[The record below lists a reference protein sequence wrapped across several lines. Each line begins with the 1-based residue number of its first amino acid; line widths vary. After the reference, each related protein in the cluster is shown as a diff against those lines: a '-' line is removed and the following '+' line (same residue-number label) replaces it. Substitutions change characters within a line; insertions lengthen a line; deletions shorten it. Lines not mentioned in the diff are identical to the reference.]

1 MIDRNF
7 NKLIP
12 SFMDILSVFNIYKNQ
27 KKCIKHLEKV
37 RWDGE
42 VKCVYCGSDRITP
55 VKAELRH
62 KCGACGKSFSV
73 TVGTIYHDTRLPL
86 QKWFLAT
93 AIILNAKKGISA
105 RELARQIKVNKDT
118 AWRMEMKIREAMKD
132 DEQAALFSGI
142 VECDECYVG
151 GKKKKGDKKK
161 DDDDNFI
168 NPRGRATQK
177 QGVIGVVERATGRV
191 KIQKQDKFKF
201 TDIKAFLEKHLD
213 FGNTH
218 LYTDDF
224 KGYIPFKRLLQH
236 STVNHSQGEYTR
248 GDVHTNTIEGFWG
261 IFKRAFIGSYHQLS
275 KKYLERYIEECC
287 FKYNNRNNPNTFDL
301 IIKNCV
307 TL

>member
-1 MIDRNF
+1 
-7 NKLIP
+7 
-12 SFMDILSVFNIYKNQ
+12 MDILSIINTYKTQ
-27 KKCIKHLEKV
+27 TKCVKHLEKV
-37 RWDGE
+37 RWNN
-42 VKCVYCGSDRITP
+42 KPICPYCKSDRITKRSKEE
-55 VKAELRH
+55 VRKYRH
-62 KCGACGKSFSV
+62 QCGSCNKSFSV
-73 TVGTIYHDTRLPL
+73 TVGTIYHDTKLPL

-93 AIILNAKKGISA
+93 AIILNAKKGMSA
-105 RELARQIKVNKDT
+105 RELARQINVNKDT

-132 DEQAALFSGI
+132 DEQSKLFSGV
-142 VECDECYVG
+142 VECDECYIG

-168 NPRGRATQK
+168 NPRGRGTKK
-177 QGVIGVVERATGRV
+177 QGMIGVIERSSGRV

-224 KGYIPFKRLLQH
+224 KGYTPFKRLLQH

-275 KKYLERYIEECC
+275 KKYLQAYIEECC
-287 FKYNNRNNPNTFDL
+287 FKYNNRLNKDVFGLVIANS
-301 IIKNCV
+301 V
-307 TL
+307 RG

>member
-1 MIDRNF
+1 
-7 NKLIP
+7 
-12 SFMDILSVFNIYKNQ
+12 MDILYIFNIYKTQ
-27 KKCIKHLEKV
+27 TKCVKHLEKV
-37 RWDGE
+37 RWNN
-42 VKCVYCGSDRITP
+42 KPICPYCSSDRIT
-55 VKAELRH
+55 KRSKEEIQSHRH
-62 KCGACGKSFSV
+62 HCGACNKSFSV
-73 TVGTIYHDTRLPL
+73 TVGTIYHDTKIPL

-142 VECDECYVG
+142 VECDECYIG

-168 NPRGRATQK
+168 NPRGRATKK
-177 QGVIGVVERATGRV
+177 QGVIGVVERSSGRV

-224 KGYIPFKRLLQH
+224 KGYDCFNIQRLITHKANTLEAMF
-236 STVNHSQGEYTR
+236 TLTRLKDFGEFLRELLLVLT
-248 GDVHTNTIEGFWG
+248 TN
-261 IFKRAFIGSYHQLS
+261 
-275 KKYLERYIEECC
+275 
-287 FKYNNRNNPNTFDL
+287 
-301 IIKNCV
+301 
-307 TL
+307 

>member
-1 MIDRNF
+1 
-7 NKLIP
+7 
-12 SFMDILSVFNIYKNQ
+12 MDILSIINTYKTQ
-27 KKCIKHLEKV
+27 TKCIKHLERV
-37 RWDGE
+37 RWNN
-42 VKCVYCGSDRITP
+42 KPICPYCKSDRIT
-55 VKAELRH
+55 KRSKEEARKYRH
-62 KCGACGKSFSV
+62 QCGACNKSFSV

-132 DEQAALFSGI
+132 KEQSDLFSGI
-142 VECDECYVG
+142 VECDECYIG

-168 NPRGRATQK
+168 NPRGRATEK
-177 QGVIGVVERATGRV
+177 QGVIGVVERSSGRV
-191 KIQKQDKFKF
+191 RIQKQDKFKF

-213 FGNTH
+213 FGNTQ

-224 KGYIPFKRLLQH
+224 RAYKPFKKFVNEH
-236 STVNHSQGEYTR
+236 STVNHSAGEYAR
-248 GDVHTNTIEGFWG
+248 GNVHTNTIEGFWG

-275 KKYLERYIEECC
+275 KKYLQSYIEECC
-287 FKYNNRNNPNTFDL
+287 FKYNNRFNKDVFGLVIANS
-301 IIKNCV
+301 V
-307 TL
+307 RG